1 MKFRNPKSE
10 IRNPK
15 GDHAA
20 ESRTCSSPVGRR
32 FCGAATEAERRHSC
46 RPVRVAQNNADKN
59 VGAPSTR
66 LRLSV
71 ALLAPGVG
79 PESFHYSTT
88 FLLSAIRFCQNRF
101 RISDFRSC
109 LVSTFFL
116 FAFAVSAAPTTNALV
131 VISPQQIVSN
141 AVAYSQRL
149 KVLDR
154 DVEAAT
160 AQQRQARAQGLPQ
173 LSADAQV
180 AQYVGLTDSD
190 FGPAI
195 TIPAID
201 TRYGAGVQI
210 KQPLYTGG
218 RIKGQQASAVFRQG
232 AARENRRG
240 AGADVVDEALRAYWN
255 WAKAFFLAASLQSS
269 VERMEAHSKDI
280 WSLYKAGLAT
290 DNDALATDVQ
300 LDRTRLSLDSA
311 SRRIE
316 VCAAKIAFLTGQT
329 LPADSRPQ
337 PAEPPRDF
345 VLPPEAG
352 MLAAAHTN
360 RAERAAITLE
370 AHAAEAQVKAT
381 RGEYYP
387 QFALIGRYDVA
398 RPNMMNIPPTDSWQD
413 DAFVGLGV
421 TWNIFD
427 WGLRKAKVTEASA
440 RSAQAR
446 IRVQQVEDRINLE
459 VREAR
464 INLQDARQRF
474 TVATRG
480 ERSAQRNLQAVTDL
494 WQNGLAR
501 HSEVLDA
508 HDQLTAT
515 QYEVISAQSD
525 VELARA
531 ALDHALGRLN
541 VPTPGTGKMT
551 NDQ

>member
-1 MKFRNPKSE
+1 MPRPTEWLRLNPKSE
-10 IRNPK
+10 VEQVV
-15 GDHAA
+15 GSSTG
-20 ESRTCSSPVGRR
+20 ESAFHPT
-32 FCGAATEAERRHSC
+32 
-46 RPVRVAQNNADKN
+46 
-59 VGAPSTR
+59 APSR
-66 LRLSV
+66 LF
-71 ALLAPGVG
+71 G
-79 PESFHYSTT
+79 
-88 FLLSAIRFCQNRF
+88 F
-101 RISDFRSC
+101 RISDFG
-109 LVSTFFL
+109 FL
-116 FAFAVSAAPTTNALV
+116 SDFGLRTSDFAALLLALAIASSSASAAPAVAPTNSPV
-131 VISPQQIVSN
+131 VIPPQQVVSN

-149 KVLDR
+149 KALDR

-190 FGPAI
+190 FGPTM

-218 RIKGQQASAVFRQG
+218 RIKGQQASAAFQQG
-232 AARENRRG
+232 AARENRRA
-240 AGADVVDEALRAYWN
+240 AGADVVDEAWRAYWN
-255 WAKAFFLAASLQSS
+255 WAKAFFLTASLQSS

-280 WSLYKAGLAT
+280 WSLYNAGLAT

-300 LDRTRLSLDSA
+300 LDQTRLSLDSA

-316 VCAAKIAFLTGQT
+316 VFAAKIAFLTGQT

-345 VLPPEAG
+345 ALPPEAG
-352 MLAAAHTN
+352 MLDAAQTN

-398 RPNMMNIPPTDSWQD
+398 RPNMMNIPPTDAWQD

-480 ERSAQRNLQAVTDL
+480 EKSAQRNLQAVTDL

-508 HDQLTAT
+508 HDQLTET

-525 VELARA
+525 AELARA
-531 ALDHALGRLN
+531 ALDHALGQVN
-541 VPTPGTGKMT
+541 VPTAGK
-551 NDQ
+551 